1 MKREFNDFEALKTL
15 QKLYKKAIKYFQD
28 IISQFF
34 AFYLS
39 TCTQFLKIN

>member
-1 MKREFNDFEALKTL
+1 MSYEALKIL
-15 QKLYKKAIKYFQD
+15 QKLYKKTSKYSQD

-39 TCTQFLKIN
+39 TCTNQFWSNLF